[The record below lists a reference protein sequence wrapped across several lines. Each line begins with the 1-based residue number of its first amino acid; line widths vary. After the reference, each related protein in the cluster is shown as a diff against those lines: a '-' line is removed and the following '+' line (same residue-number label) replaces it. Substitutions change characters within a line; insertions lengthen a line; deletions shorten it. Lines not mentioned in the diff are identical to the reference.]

1 MKQVFYAIGMLMFI
15 ISGQANAQTTETAF
29 MTKGSIINSPFV
41 TGTKTS
47 IAVAKVSLS
56 ALDRFKKDYKDAKDV
71 EWVELQDGYRAYFSQ
86 DAVLTAVDY
95 TRKGKLYSV
104 IRYGKNLLA
113 ADVRAKLDEMFEHM
127 QIKEVT
133 EVKIAD
139 FATKAYVIVLED
151 KKSLKTVQVIEDD
164 ISVLSEI
171 EK

>member
-1 MKQVFYAIGMLMFI
+1 
-15 ISGQANAQTTETAF
+15 
-29 MTKGSIINSPFV
+29 
-41 TGTKTS
+41 
-47 IAVAKVSLS
+47 
-56 ALDRFKKDYKDAKDV
+56 
-71 EWVELQDGYRAYFSQ
+71 
-86 DAVLTAVDY
+86 
-95 TRKGKLYSV
+95 V

-127 QIKEVT
+127 QVKEVT